1 MDGVADEVE
10 EVNERKKGTL
20 TKGEKKR
27 GKSGIC
33 RDMRGNIGLF

>member
-20 TKGEKKR
+20 TKRKKR
-27 GKSGIC
+27 GESGIC